1 MTLQFHILY
10 FEQSEVD
17 CGLYGVSTALKD
29 VHSFVTYPCKFV
41 SCFLRIWSG
50 MKRISDI
57 QSLNSSQVLKAS
69 YIWPW
74 PHSLIYILPYWII
87 HILHRNPRPK
97 TKFWLMWILNI
108 LLFPWHILFFWKPY
122 SPKIALTQDMS
133 LKSPAAAA
141 ASPGSGGPLA
151 QTVSTGRY
159 EPCCTTNRSRAFCS
173 MQCLLQPSII
183 RLSQLLQN
191 KCESCCPS
199 SKWKCIKSL
208 EPFCRW
214 LNLLLPYL
222 SYFGDGLLLTEKNL
236 WPLSHL

>member
-29 VHSFVTYPCKFV
+29 VHSFVTDLYKFA

-74 PHSLIYILPYWII
+74 PHSLVYILPYWII

-108 LLFPWHILFFWKPY
+108 LLFPWHILFLESRIHPRLL
-122 SPKIALTQDMS
+122 SPKICPWNPLQQQP
-133 LKSPAAAA
+133 LPLAAAA
-141 ASPGSGGPLA
+141 HWRKLCPPVDTSLAAPTVLGLSAACSVSSNHLSFACLNFYKINANHAVPHPNEDASKVWSLFAADSIFCCRIFLILA
-151 QTVSTGRY
+151 MACFWLKSTR
-159 EPCCTTNRSRAFCS
+159 
-173 MQCLLQPSII
+173 
-183 RLSQLLQN
+183 
-191 KCESCCPS
+191 
-199 SKWKCIKSL
+199 
-208 EPFCRW
+208 
-214 LNLLLPYL
+214 
-222 SYFGDGLLLTEKNL
+222 

>member
-29 VHSFVTYPCKFV
+29 VHSFVTDPYKFA

-74 PHSLIYILPYWII
+74 PHSLVYILPYWII

-97 TKFWLMWILNI
+97 TQFGLMWILNI
-108 LLFPWHILFFWKPY
+108 FLFPWHILFLESHIHPRLL
-122 SPKIALTQDMS
+122 SPKICPWNPLQQPRSFPWQRRPTGANCVHRSIRASAAPTVLGLSAACSVSYNHLSFACLNYYKINANHAVAHPNENASKVWSLFAADSIFCCRIFLILAMACFW
-133 LKSPAAAA
+133 LKS
-141 ASPGSGGPLA
+141 
-151 QTVSTGRY
+151 TR
-159 EPCCTTNRSRAFCS
+159 
-173 MQCLLQPSII
+173 
-183 RLSQLLQN
+183 
-191 KCESCCPS
+191 
-199 SKWKCIKSL
+199 
-208 EPFCRW
+208 
-214 LNLLLPYL
+214 
-222 SYFGDGLLLTEKNL
+222 